1 MYGTHMYWPRI
12 VSFAKTKSGENTG
25 SPPTSSWCVP
35 ETPLT
40 LARCGSGRRPSGGR
54 SGGDGGP
61 IERDIGQPPPP
72 QPVFFNTARSDG
84 PKNSDKEL
92 EVEKEVRY
100 TARCKEER
108 FTV

>member
-1 MYGTHMYWPRI
+1 M
-12 VSFAKTKSGENTG
+12 
-25 SPPTSSWCVP
+25 
-35 ETPLT
+35 T

-54 SGGDGGP
+54 NGGGCGL
-61 IERDIGQPPPP
+61 IEEEIGQPPPP